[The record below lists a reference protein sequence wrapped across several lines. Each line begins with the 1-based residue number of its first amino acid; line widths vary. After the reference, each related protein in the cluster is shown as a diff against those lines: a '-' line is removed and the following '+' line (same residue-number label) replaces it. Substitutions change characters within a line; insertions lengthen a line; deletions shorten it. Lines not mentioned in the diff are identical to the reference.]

1 MPDNNQAT
9 LVNQQDEYV
18 PNIYKYTIT
27 LKFIIGDEVY
37 DVDAYS
43 VKSAVIDSNY
53 KEMNMPL
60 IFVTA
65 SIDRKIIDLM
75 VQNQDTGTVIFDMKR
90 CVTNSDMPDLYEDYI
105 VDEFI
110 YFISDD
116 INKNDEQDFEGP
128 NEDRTDLFRL
138 TTFGLL
144 CLDHVNKNKRELNG
158 VLTGKLSSIMYYMT
172 SHLSAL
178 VMEPPSTNKMMKNM
192 YLPPTNSTAKALEYL
207 NSLQVFY
214 NTPYRFF
221 IDFDCAYLLSSSG
234 NAVPRKGETI
244 NDVLINL
251 INSYKKAS
259 KAQGMIIDEAKSMY
273 RLDVSAIDVEL
284 ADYHVSDKS
293 YSKIVGTDTMGTST
307 NTMLSRTDGSV
318 VTSKTKAIR
327 IANENSGLLS
337 NMKASLDTAAVQML
351 VQKTDID
358 ASVLTMNKKYTIK
371 ADDVYRSSD
380 YNGTW
385 LLIRKR
391 ELYIREDNNFTMST
405 MLLFEKI

>member
-1 MPDNNQAT
+1 MIKEKNIAVCIFFT
-9 LVNQQDEYV
+9 LITCGIYGLFWMVSITEDIDIISKNPNRRNGAMVIVFSLLTCGIYSFYWWYQNGKLLEETNQQT
-18 PNIYKYTIT
+18 NI
-27 LKFIIGDEVY
+27 
-37 DVDAYS
+37 A
-43 VKSAVIDSNY
+43 
-53 KEMNMPL
+53 
-60 IFVTA
+60 
-65 SIDRKIIDLM
+65 
-75 VQNQDTGTVIFDMKR
+75 
-90 CVTNSDMPDLYEDYI
+90 
-105 VDEFI
+105 
-110 YFISDD
+110 
-116 INKNDEQDFEGP
+116 
-128 NEDRTDLFRL
+128 
-138 TTFGLL
+138 
-144 CLDHVNKNKRELNG
+144 
-158 VLTGKLSSIMYYMT
+158 
-172 SHLSAL
+172 
-178 VMEPPSTNKMMKNM
+178 
-192 YLPPTNSTAKALEYL
+192 
-207 NSLQVFY
+207 
-214 NTPYRFF
+214 
-221 IDFDCAYLLSSSG
+221 SSG